1 MVGDLCGIIIIT
13 DITFSHRCP
22 QNSDPST
29 NFQYQSIHNVA
40 KFTLLLLLE
49 RPDVK
54 RLPLLLI
61 FILPLGVHAEKGQSI
76 MFGDPDPIY
85 QEKTL
90 DTTADEQNEHCKQ
103 LRRQMEEL
111 KGKPQRRWAV
121 SERIKLECQAP
132 SD

>member
-1 MVGDLCGIIIIT
+1 M
-13 DITFSHRCP
+13 
-22 QNSDPST
+22 
-29 NFQYQSIHNVA
+29 
-40 KFTLLLLLE
+40 KKLLLLLS
-49 RPDVK
+49 
-54 RLPLLLI
+54 I
-61 FILPLGVHAEKGQSI
+61 FTLPLGAHAEKGRSI

-90 DTTADEQNEHCKQ
+90 DTTAEEQSEHCKQ

-121 SERIKLECQAP
+121 SERIKLECQPP